1 MENSTT
7 QMYENIVVSDCP
19 EAINREI
26 DYNSV

>member
-7 QMYENIVVSDCP
+7 QMYENIVVSDCS